1 MSFPLAAVRR
11 RPVLAWIPASA
22 LALATVFVRPAA
34 GEDRRPEARLP
45 DGLTPTDTAEV
56 VAVPTGDLLILVDG
70 RTVRLAG
77 IEAPKRVD
85 GREGPEVRPLSDA
98 ARAALAD
105 RVLGRAVGL
114 AFADPPV
121 DRWGR
126 LRAHAVLAGEAGWV
140 QATLV
145 EAGFARVAADP
156 GSAAAARRLLALEA
170 AARVARRGIWA
181 EPFYAPRRPIE
192 TPGYVDT
199 FQIVE
204 GVVREAS
211 VARTGRVYL
220 NFGEDWRTDFTVS
233 VDREARS
240 AFAAAGID
248 PAALAGRAIRVR
260 GWIYAFDGPRI
271 DLEAP
276 WQLELQ
282 EAEPAPQV
290 PPALHP

>member
-1 MSFPLAAVRR
+1 MPLDAAAAGARLRSRPWRCSWRSLSPDRR
-11 RPVLAWIPASA
+11 RGRNSGADA
-22 LALATVFVRPAA
+22 
-34 GEDRRPEARLP
+34 DLP
-45 DGLTPTDTAEV
+45 DDLTPTETAEV
-56 VAVPTGDLLILVDG
+56 VAVPAGDLLILSDG

-77 IEAPKRVD
+77 IEAPKRVT

-114 AFADPPV
+114 ALADPPV

-126 LRAHAVLAGEAGWV
+126 LRAHAVVADGRRWV
-140 QATLV
+140 QAALV

-170 AARVARRGIWA
+170 AARAARRGIWA
-181 EPFYAPRRPIE
+181 EPFYALRRPIE

-204 GVVREAS
+204 GEVREVS
-211 VARTGRVYL
+211 VARSGRIYL
-220 NFGEDWRTDFTVS
+220 NFGADWRTDFTVA
-233 VDREARS
+233 VDRQARP
-240 AFAAAGID
+240 AFAGAGID
-248 PAALAGRAIRVR
+248 PAALAGRPVRVR

-271 DLEAP
+271 DLAAP
-276 WQLELQ
+276 WQIELPGP
-282 EAEPAPQV
+282 EESS
-290 PPALHP
+290 ALRP